1 MTNFLIYCLRCPIT
15 NEIRYIGQTKRGI
28 RRSYEHRSR
37 TKHKQKNHLSYWL
50 NSLIEK
56 GLKPI
61 FEILETLDKVEKLNE
76 TEIIELNHYSNF
88 KPMWAFDN
96 ISKGNRFIG

>member
-15 NEIRYIGQTKRGI
+15 NEIRYIGQTKRGL

-76 TEIIELNHYSNF
+76 REIYWITYYKNKFNLCNLESGGIKNKIVS
-88 KPMWAFDN
+88 
-96 ISKGNRFIG
+96 